1 MPILGE
7 EVEGMLTISSVLGRL
22 IKEYQEDALANDRDS
37 RLVVPGLSAKIARE
51 VHEYLVGNGITSYLV
66 IGDDL
71 APDEEKSWIRP
82 VGLTSKRIGSFV
94 AVACPGQLA
103 QIQDS
108 IRGSGGTIRAVAF
121 SEEWP
126 WIDAG
131 SEAFRFDGPV
141 LSALVSRWD
150 GTLEQREW
158 LSDFVLKCLIPA
170 TRAYPRRAGLLL
182 EEVLGQFSP
191 SLYPEIVDVR
201 LKMLFHAG
209 LPCPGAV
216 DALPP
221 VDKLI
226 RVTSRLCERIVDR
239 CRKEDDVR
247 QLALLMVQEVFPGDE
262 QDEATG
268 SLNVFLDALGQSKTL
283 DLGPLA
289 FFGCWAGNPEHWLR
303 LKAPRLERLFEI
315 EPREPAEVTYRV
327 ECDRAVISGRGNAI
341 ATFHGEELLFSGTY
355 RLPQDELDRYDW
367 TIRLTYR
374 RSVLASESI
383 GSAEGS
389 FCFLLNTAEAF
400 SRYRTG
406 LPLKLAL
413 LSDGEIRAEKRLK
426 LHLCGDARPAFALV
440 EPGFEVVDASV
451 RDEDEVPDKKIET
464 DEAVY
469 VYLFSLDGE
478 EPRFLDQNG
487 NEQSLIETGQRGIW
501 RSGDRVDPLGPRED
515 ASGQATRVCEFGE
528 LSSVICFEAKDIER
542 GEFTLE
548 DELRVQVA
556 GERNG
561 RVKEILAIFEGARR
575 EPYRRLGKLNDAS
588 RRRIWLASD
597 MTSERG
603 WRPLLVDL
611 LGHGYDSPGAIGDYV
626 TYRGTISAPGFN
638 GLILP
643 SQAVELLREY
653 ASVRFETIKTIRETL
668 EPGGNTLEHPDYAT
682 HPVYV
687 DGHAGETE
695 ELLAR
700 YLRKYRA
707 ILDYVEQERERLEW
721 AQLFVLV
728 YLDCVVNWDS
738 TALRN
743 SILLVGPWH
752 PLILAKRYMVQAALV
767 ARAQRLGKKDGK
779 AFRQLTVLLKGI
791 TGYRWIPGLHRNDKL
806 LEPLHVSPSSD
817 PGWHVAIKQDLG
829 TIAAQAGAGSL
840 DGVLER
846 IRERLGL
853 ETPILE
859 GSTEDLACSG
869 IASFTRAFPSRRSL
883 GIRVRRG
890 YSTTDVVSSID
901 RFLHADE
908 SPTEMGQQL
917 PGGIRLFCE
926 EPVAG
931 AEDIKWSG
939 PPILVYHYED
949 DERCFREMM
958 PDIYLLAPTREI
970 SFRPATERHDLPRG
984 VGKQSV
990 FNEPLSWL
998 TEGQAQLPNSVSQ
1011 EFDAAPQEQDGLGEA
1026 YVGATSKVCE
1036 VLQNRVVMVRSV
1048 NLPQR
1053 LDCLWAVAPG
1063 GGLDPA
1069 IFVKYVRDGATRSL
1083 QDRALW
1089 DYKVDIWNSQNTYYV
1104 LSTIPRGFAVAV
1116 NGFFGTGDVA
1126 GKFIEELGALGIAIG
1141 GEALKSGRHAL
1152 GVVGLV
1158 GTIRLLNGTGGNG
1171 KGAFRQGRNCVG
1183 FLVPVDSFVSFFGR
1197 NTGSRTKIAE
1207 HSRRTDL
1214 LAIQLVLP
1222 GNGEDRLGIYAC
1234 GIESKFVSRSLS
1246 QARAIEA
1253 LEQARA
1259 SVEQFRAL
1267 VEVSLEHGAMPER
1280 LGLLAI
1286 LRFGLRISSPSKQE
1300 EIQAWIETEQR
1311 VFQAVLQGQYE
1322 YRQAVHDAV
1331 VVSTEGQL
1339 PGTAEANTLPG
1350 GMWIRINQGHW
1361 PGVSDTPQ
1369 LDEIREQVSR
1379 LFGIPLD
1386 RCGQHGDGEEL
1397 PPPGHVVHGPS
1408 PAITTPTVPGGEQ
1421 PSSPEEMDNAQPV
1434 DVDTG
1439 RQAIGD
1445 SQDTMPIDHGGAASP
1460 LKRILL
1466 GVDDARRP
1474 VYLDPQSPI
1483 DPLDNLNLMVT
1494 GSSGKGK
1501 TQLLKYLILK
1511 LREQH
1516 RNVLILDFK
1525 NDFASDT
1532 PFTERAQLDRSFVT
1546 FDGLPYNPLIPNPV
1560 QHPATGEM
1568 FIQPGQFIA
1577 GISSV
1582 FRRTFRLGDQQTAG
1596 LKSAISSAFESAG
1609 IQASGTI
1616 KYQNID
1622 SFPDFHAVGISL
1634 QQDNIKTFNR
1644 LQPLFSLG
1652 LFQPQFCSVSF
1663 HELIDR
1669 SLIIDLSQIS
1679 SDDIKNAL
1687 AQLIVMSAHAY
1698 LNTLPHSG
1706 VIRQLFVIDEA
1717 HRVLDYE
1724 FMADFVLQ
1732 CRAYGVG
1739 MILSSQYPS
1748 HFPQDVSSSMATK
1761 VLHGNG
1767 RDADRVRAIVQ
1778 LIGCAG
1784 READVSN
1791 LDRFQAFVDNRH
1803 SPHTLIRTMN
1813 YPLYLVWSFLLQHGE
1828 ATHEEI
1834 ANLEG
1839 IDTDKLPINNLVRQ
1853 LERLGL
1859 AEEKEGHV
1867 RLLQRY
1873 E

>member
-182 EEVLGQFSP
+182 EKVLGQFSP
-191 SLYPEIVDVR
+191 SLYPEIGDVR

-216 DALPP
+216 DAFPP

-303 LKAPRLERLFEI
+303 LNAPRLERLFEI

-327 ECDRAVISGRGNAI
+327 ECDRAIISGRGNAI

-374 RSVLASESI
+374 RSELASESI
-383 GSAEGS
+383 SAAEGS

-451 RDEDEVPDKKIET
+451 RNEDEVPDKKIET

-478 EPRFLDQNG
+478 ESRFLDQNE

-501 RSGDRVDPLGPRED
+501 RSGDRVDPSDE
-515 ASGQATRVCEFGE
+515 ASGQVIRLCEFGE

-561 RVKEILAIFEGARR
+561 RIKEILAIFEGARR

-588 RRRIWLASD
+588 RRRILLASD

-611 LGHGYDSPGAIGDYV
+611 LGPGYDSPGTIGDYV
-626 TYRGTISAPGFN
+626 TYRGAISAPGFN

-653 ASVRFETIKTIRETL
+653 ASVRFELINATRETL
-668 EPGGNTLEHPDYAT
+668 EPVGNTLEHPCYAT

-687 DGHAGETE
+687 DGHAGKTE
-695 ELLAR
+695 ELLVR

-707 ILDYVEQERERLEW
+707 ILDYVERERERLEW

-738 TALRN
+738 SALRN
-743 SILLVGPWH
+743 SLLLVGPWH

-767 ARAQRLGKKDGK
+767 ARAQRLGEKDGK

-840 DGVLER
+840 EGVLER

-869 IASFTRAFPSRRSL
+869 IASFMRAFPSRRSL

-970 SFRPATERHDLPRG
+970 SFRPATERYDLPRG

-1011 EFDAAPQEQDGLGEA
+1011 EFDAPPREQDGLGEA

-1053 LDCLWAVAPG
+1053 LDCPWAVAPG

-1089 DYKVDIWNSQNTYYV
+1089 DYKVDIGNSQNTYYV

-1171 KGAFRQGRNCVG
+1171 KGAFRQGGNCVG

-1197 NTGSRTKIAE
+1197 KPGSRTKIDE
-1207 HSRRTDL
+1207 HSKRTDL

-1234 GIESKFVSRSLS
+1234 GIESKFVSRSFS

-1259 SVEQFRAL
+1259 SVGQFRAL

-1300 EIQAWIETEQR
+1300 EIQAWIETERR

-1361 PGVSDTPQ
+1361 PDVSDTPQ

-1379 LFGIPLD
+1379 LFGVPRD
-1386 RCGQHGDGEEL
+1386 GCGQHGDDEEL
-1397 PPPGHVVHGPS
+1397 PPPGDVVHGPS

-1421 PSSPEEMDNAQPV
+1421 PSSPEETDNAQPV

-1439 RQAIGD
+1439 RHASGS

-1483 DPLDNLNLMVT
+1483 DPLDNLNLMVS
-1494 GSSGKGK
+1494 GSSGTGK
-1501 TQLLKYLILK
+1501 TQLLKYLVCKI
-1511 LREQH
+1511 REQGK
-1516 RNVLILDFK
+1516 NVLILDFK
-1525 NDFASDT
+1525 NDFASD
-1532 PFTERAQLDRSFVT
+1532 PVFADRASLERVFVS
-1546 FDGLPYNPLIPNPV
+1546 FDGLPFNPLIPYPV
-1560 QHPATGEM
+1560 QHPGTGESLV
-1568 FIQPGQFIA
+1568 QVGQHISGIA
-1577 GISSV
+1577 SVLKRTYGLGAQQQVAVKNAIVDAFSAMGIP
-1582 FRRTFRLGDQQTAG
+1582 T
-1596 LKSAISSAFESAG
+1596 
-1609 IQASGTI
+1609 SGTS
-1616 KYQNID
+1616 KFNPSMDFPDLGNVGETLHGSNIRAYNRLDPLFTLDLFRPSRRRD
-1622 SFPDFHAVGISL
+1622 SFHALV
-1634 QQDNIKTFNR
+1634 NR
-1644 LQPLFSLG
+1644 SMIL
-1652 LFQPQFCSVSF
+1652 
-1663 HELIDR
+1663 
-1669 SLIIDLSQIS
+1669 DLSQIP
-1679 SDDIKNAL
+1679 SDEIRNTL
-1687 AQLIVMSAHAY
+1687 AELVVLSAHAY
-1698 LNTLPHSG
+1698 YNAQPHSG
-1706 VIRQLFVIDEA
+1706 AIRQVLVFDEA
-1717 HRVLDYE
+1717 HRVLGSD
-1724 FMADFVLQ
+1724 FMTSLVRE

-1739 MILSSQYPS
+1739 MILSSQYPTD
-1748 HFPQDVSSSMATK
+1748 FPGEISSSMATK

-1828 ATHEEI
+1828 ATREEI

-1839 IDTDKLPINNLVRQ
+1839 IDIDKLPINNLVRQ

-1859 AEEKEGHV
+1859 AEEKEG
-1867 RLLQRY
+1867 RIQLLQRY